1 MQLTLFNKR
10 RSKGMKP
17 KLVSKNLLSDE
28 ELKAFINRD
37 CKLLTS
43 KNLAEVLGVSDGALR
58 KQRSKNRSLFPFS
71 KLGGRIF
78 YPADL
83 IVKTLH
89 ENLHRAQLR

>member
-1 MQLTLFNKR
+1 MQKALFKIR
-10 RSKGMKP
+10 RGRGMKP
-17 KLVSKNLLSDE
+17 KLRSQNLLSDD
-28 ELKAFINRD
+28 ELKKFINKD

-58 KQRSKNRSLFPFS
+58 KQRSNNRSLFPYS
-71 KLGGRIF
+71 KLRGRIF

-89 ENLHRAQLR
+89 ENLREAQLR

>member
-1 MQLTLFNKR
+1 MQLKLFEKR

-17 KLVSKNLLSDE
+17 KLVSQNLLSEDQ
-28 ELKAFINRD
+28 LKEFINRD

-43 KNLAEVLGVSDGALR
+43 KNLAQVLGVSDGALR

-89 ENLHRAQLR
+89 ENLHQAQLR

>member
-1 MQLTLFNKR
+1 MQQSLFKIR

-17 KLVSKNLLSDE
+17 KLKSLNLLSKD
-28 ELKAFINRD
+28 ELKNFITKD

-58 KQRSKNRSLFPFS
+58 KQRSKNRSLFPYS
-71 KLGGRIF
+71 KLRGRIF

-89 ENLHRAQLR
+89 ENLHEAQLR

>member
-1 MQLTLFNKR
+1 MQLKLFKNKR
-10 RSKGMKP
+10 SRGMKP
-17 KLVSKNLLSDE
+17 RLRSQNLLSDD
-28 ELKAFINRD
+28 ELKKFINKD

-58 KQRSKNRSLFPFS
+58 KQRSNNRSLFPYS
-71 KLGGRIF
+71 KLRGRIF

-89 ENLHRAQLR
+89 ENLQQAQLR

>member
-1 MQLTLFNKR
+1 MQFKLSKNR

-17 KLVSKNLLSDE
+17 KLISNNLLSDD
-28 ELKAFINRD
+28 ELKNFINKD

-43 KNLAEVLGVSDGALR
+43 KNLAEVLGVSEGALR
-58 KQRSKNRSLFPFS
+58 KQRSNDRSLFPYS
-71 KLGGRIF
+71 KLRGRIF

-89 ENLHRAQLR
+89 ENLHEAQLR

>member
-1 MQLTLFNKR
+1 MQFKLFTKR

-17 KLVSKNLLSDE
+17 KLISQNLLSDE
-28 ELKAFINRD
+28 QLKEFINRD

-71 KLGGRIF
+71 KLRGRIY

-89 ENLHRAQLR
+89 EHLQGAQLR

>member
-1 MQLTLFNKR
+1 MQFKLFKKR

-17 KLVSKNLLSDE
+17 KLISNNLLSKE
-28 ELKAFINRD
+28 QLKEFVERD

-43 KNLAEVLGVSDGALR
+43 KNLAVVLGVSDGALR
-58 KQRSKNRSLFPFS
+58 KQRSNNRSLFPFS
-71 KLGGRIF
+71 KLGGRIY

-89 ENLHRAQLR
+89 EHLQGAQLR

>member
-17 KLVSKNLLSDE
+17 NIISGNLLSED
-28 ELKAFINRD
+28 ELKNFINKD

-43 KNLAEVLGVSDGALR
+43 KNLTEVLGVSDGALR

-71 KLGGRIF
+71 ILGGRIF
-78 YPADL
+78 
-83 IVKTLH
+83 
-89 ENLHRAQLR
+89 